1 MLAIVLSA
9 LLCDSAEALR
19 QLTSHPG
26 AAVNP
31 DWSPDGSQIAFVRW
45 EPGSAENA
53 LYLVDAS
60 GGTPLPVPLPEAL
73 RTSWPAWSPNGEYI
87 AATTS
92 LDEDHNAIQVIVVS
106 DGARWGLVGGGREY
120 RSPTWSP
127 DGGWIAFDRY
137 YNHASEIAVVPSIG
151 GRPEW
156 ILSDASFPAW
166 SPDST
171 MIAFIR
177 SWNIWL
183 ASPTGE
189 DQRQLTTLSGV
200 RGPLSWSP
208 NSRYIAFDSD
218 HSGNQDI
225 WMVPISGGE
234 PTQLTTYPG
243 WDADPTWS
251 PRGDEI
257 AFSSSRA
264 GKSGLDIWALEVP
277 PTPTEST
284 SWGKLKTLLR

>member
-1 MLAIVLSA
+1 VIDFTIYPRFS
-9 LLCDSAEALR
+9 
-19 QLTSHPG
+19 
-26 AAVNP
+26 
-31 DWSPDGSQIAFVRW
+31 
-45 EPGSAENA
+45 
-53 LYLVDAS
+53 
-60 GGTPLPVPLPEAL
+60 
-73 RTSWPAWSPNGEYI
+73 
-87 AATTS
+87 TTI
-92 LDEDHNAIQVIVVS
+92 N
-106 DGARWGLVGGGREY
+106 
-120 RSPTWSP
+120 T
-127 DGGWIAFDRY
+127 
-137 YNHASEIAVVPSIG
+137 
-151 GRPEW
+151 
-156 ILSDASFPAW
+156 W